1 MLLKDIS
8 LRLSFIAT
16 VHEANTNLH
25 LQFERHF
32 LPFLETDSS
41 FWSHK
46 NITVR
51 EHTNMYTYLIRSKKW
66 CQRTW
71 HWKQLLLLYH
81 KLAAVLMMCKEITYA
96 SAKTLKQKVQVTSKQ
111 DSERK
116 NIFNRWIRRRH
127 IAVNMQAGDRVQ
139 TCFVYLKCDIVYS
152 VFFID
157 I

>member
-1 MLLKDIS
+1 
-8 LRLSFIAT
+8 
-16 VHEANTNLH
+16 
-25 LQFERHF
+25 
-32 LPFLETDSS
+32 
-41 FWSHK
+41 
-46 NITVR
+46 
-51 EHTNMYTYLIRSKKW
+51 
-66 CQRTW
+66 
-71 HWKQLLLLYH
+71 
-81 KLAAVLMMCKEITYA
+81 MMCKEITYA